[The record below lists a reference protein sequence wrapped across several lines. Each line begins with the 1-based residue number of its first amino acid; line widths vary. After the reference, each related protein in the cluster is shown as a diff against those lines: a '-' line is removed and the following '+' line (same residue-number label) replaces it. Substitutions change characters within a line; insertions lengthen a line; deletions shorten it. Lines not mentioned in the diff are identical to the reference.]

1 MATRVL
7 RRTIS
12 AMGGPGSGRKRGN
25 AKAAPRGAHWREARQ
40 RAFAAYGDTC
50 HACGHPGARE
60 VDHVIPMAPGTVSPA
75 DYLNPANH
83 RPIHGTSCPCPVCG
97 RACNQSK
104 GGRRRA
110 NGNRHR
116 AGPSAPEPERAPMT
130 DAQTDAAM
138 VALAPHHDGCRCR
151 PVALLV
157 TSRRIRAEKTGRA
170 SLGGDFSGR
179 GAGVAKTGS
188 KKRQPAGQR
197 VTSVHGARRFD
208 ASSRAMSPG
217 GQRLRPTPVMAPSRR
232 GGQFHAT
239 ARPGWLRDGL
249 PVSPGTVILASWRR
263 SRL

>member
-151 PVALLV
+151 HA
-157 TSRRIRAEKTGRA
+157 I
-170 SLGGDFSGR
+170 
-179 GAGVAKTGS
+179 
-188 KKRQPAGQR
+188 
-197 VTSVHGARRFD
+197 ARD
-208 ASSRAMSPG
+208 AA
-217 GQRLRPTPVMAPSRR
+217 APSRC
-232 GGQFHAT
+232 
-239 ARPGWLRDGL
+239 W
-249 PVSPGTVILASWRR
+249 
-263 SRL
+263 